1 LIGFAEQLF
10 VFRRRWSHCFP
21 PARPCGRLLTGFD
34 WFPQASSNVIPRLDR
49 GTQYSR
55 RWSRVVCPS
64 DYFLRYGVLR
74 CQNSKAHQDCALLM
88 LHSLKR
94 KAPLGPGSRDGLSVH
109 TVRDDSWRNAGKLC
123 RETSCPPW
131 QALFGFREHVRVR
144 ARSRAGATLI
154 ALLALPRRG
163 SDAGTF
169 TGCLPSERPRGGLA
183 RARAGV
189 QRASGNCRE
198 RNKRKHGPL
207 RFAPYLYFIGAP
219 LSGPSGGDCTLP
231 RSVFLWVEQLYSD
244 LPVLA
249 PFSIPGVRRFR
260 IAA

>member
-1 LIGFAEQLF
+1 LGLQNSCLSSAGAGVIVFRPHVRAAVCSRALIGFRKRVRACVRSRAGDFALAGFATCRQTLALPRRGGVMRWGWGF
-10 VFRRRWSHCFP
+10 VYVIIY
-21 PARPCGRLLTGFD
+21 
-34 WFPQASSNVIPRLDR
+34 NVIPRLDR

-55 RWSRVVCPS
+55 RWSRVLCPS
-64 DYFLRYGVLR
+64 DFFLRYGVLR

-183 RARAGV
+183 RPRGGV
-189 QRASGNCRE
+189 HAQRE
-198 RNKRKHGPL
+198 
-207 RFAPYLYFIGAP
+207 
-219 LSGPSGGDCTLP
+219 LP
-231 RSVFLWVEQLYSD
+231 
-244 LPVLA
+244 
-249 PFSIPGVRRFR
+249 
-260 IAA
+260 